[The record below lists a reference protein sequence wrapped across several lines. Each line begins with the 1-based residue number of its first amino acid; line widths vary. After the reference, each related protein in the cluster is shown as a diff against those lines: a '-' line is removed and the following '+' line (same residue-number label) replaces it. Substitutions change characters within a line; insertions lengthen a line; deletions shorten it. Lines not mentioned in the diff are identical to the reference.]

1 MWVVQSAS
9 RRDLSLYGVMPASSF
24 LSLVA
29 HPLVRLWD
37 GVTFSGAPPPPPLG
51 DDTAGSSS
59 SRATATAA
67 AVVVVLGCSIG
78 WACVYAAAALGVP
91 SRGVDLLQS
100 RIDYGKAV
108 LRRHAPHLLHAQSSS
123 SSSSTPRTTPMP
135 PMVELLVD
143 DARRADVRDAA
154 LILEITSF
162 GDTPVRQEIWGHIA
176 RTAPEG
182 AVVVS
187 YDARPLDGGANSSSS
202 ATAAATATTADIA
215 RTAPEGAVVV
225 SYDAR
230 PLDGGANSSSSATAA
245 AAATT
250 ADSDD
255 DRNHQ
260 DHDRSFE
267 HRGVV
272 ELPTSWSPKQPF
284 HVYAVRRGQ
293 QSPPPLPP
301 PPPPRKGEMG
311 TTASTTTI
319 FSDNID
325 VDVDARAKVLQVAR
339 AHISA
344 RYHPSSEEEGAPQ
357 QEKVHQKKEGKLK
370 LKSPP
375 VRTRNQAEVDAVVG
389 SLEALLGTG
398 GKLSSFF

>member
-59 SRATATAA
+59 SRATAAAA
-67 AVVVVLGCSIG
+67 AVVGVLGCSIG

-162 GDTPVRQEIWGHIA
+162 GDTPVRQEIWGH
-176 RTAPEG
+176 
-182 AVVVS
+182 
-187 YDARPLDGGANSSSS
+187 
-202 ATAAATATTADIA
+202 IA

>member
-1 MWVVQSAS
+1 
-9 RRDLSLYGVMPASSF
+9 
-24 LSLVA
+24 
-29 HPLVRLWD
+29 
-37 GVTFSGAPPPPPLG
+37 
-51 DDTAGSSS
+51 
-59 SRATATAA
+59 
-67 AVVVVLGCSIG
+67 
-78 WACVYAAAALGVP
+78 
-91 SRGVDLLQS
+91 
-100 RIDYGKAV
+100 
-108 LRRHAPHLLHAQSSS
+108 
-123 SSSSTPRTTPMP
+123 
-135 PMVELLVD
+135 MVELLVD

-162 GDTPVRQEIWGHIA
+162 GDTPVRQEIWGH
-176 RTAPEG
+176 
-182 AVVVS
+182 
-187 YDARPLDGGANSSSS
+187 
-202 ATAAATATTADIA
+202 IA